1 MQACVA
7 HRGAI
12 GCSGLSRIPEEAMAA
27 HSGLSFLVQAFPA
40 VAFIAATTTS
50 PMALVGFA
58 LLAFGLG

>member
-1 MQACVA
+1 VLRTEAQSDVVVE
-7 HRGAI
+7 
-12 GCSGLSRIPEEAMAA
+12 SRIPEEAMAA